1 MPKVKLFANLRSIA
15 GTKELSIAPPSGMLR
30 SASRVASLGGILN
43 ELVKEV
49 PALDG
54 IILENGQ
61 IRPHFVITIN
71 GHNEDDLDVAVTELD
86 LIAIFPPI
94 AGG

>member
-1 MPKVKLFANLRSIA
+1 MPTIKLFANLRNVA
-15 GTKELSIAPPSGMLR
+15 ETKELTISPPTGMLR
-30 SASRVASLGGILN
+30 SASRGTSLRGVLN
-43 ELVKEV
+43 KLESEI

-54 IILENGQ
+54 VILEDGQ

-71 GHNEDDLDVAVTELD
+71 GHNTVDLNVTVIEHD
-86 LIAIFPPI
+86 IIAIFPPI

>member
-1 MPKVKLFANLRSIA
+1 MPIIKLFANLRNLA
-15 GTKELSIAPPSGMLR
+15 ETKELSVTG
-30 SASRVASLGGILN
+30 ASLGETLYQ
-43 ELVKEV
+43 LVKDV

-71 GHNEDDLDVAVTELD
+71 GHITTELEASVTD
-86 LIAIFPPI
+86 QDEIAIFPPI

>member
-1 MPKVKLFANLRSIA
+1 MPKIKLFANLRTIA
-15 GTKELSIAPPSGMLR
+15 KKKELSVAGTSLR
-30 SASRVASLGGILN
+30 GVLN
-43 ELVKEV
+43 ELVKEF

-54 IILENGQ
+54 FILEDGQ
-61 IRPHFVITIN
+61 MRPHFVITIN
-71 GHNEDDLDVAVTELD
+71 GHNATELDVPVTEQD

>member
-1 MPKVKLFANLRSIA
+1 MPTIKLFANLRNIA
-15 GTKELSIAPPSGMLR
+15 EAKEISVTGT
-30 SASRVASLGGILN
+30 SLKGVLN
-43 ELVKEV
+43 ELVEEV

-54 IILENGQ
+54 VILEDGQ

-71 GHNEDDLDVAVTELD
+71 GHNAAELDVTVTEQD